1 MPIVQNV
8 TDDETPPPITV
19 DPEVKN
25 GKPPK
30 VKASKETDTPEP
42 EPRDPGDEAPVA
54 KEPKEKPEPRAS
66 GHSVVMDRLKKAG
79 DLEVRD
85 WLEQIAG
92 QAAMKV
98 ALKRMEPK
106 QFRDPDT
113 GELVKCDGTL
123 YTYDRA
129 IDPDEIQ
136 RLYGGGTYQLVVQTR
151 KTDGRW
157 GYFGATTVEIAGDP
171 NLKAMPRVLPTPA
184 PQQTAPP
191 AAPPT
196 DGKMLDK
203 MTDFMIGQMREGARP
218 QTPQVIH
225 QGLSDAAVQAMIKPL
240 ELQIA
245 NLTKLLE
252 LKDQEMARVRE
263 TAGQDPFRDKMLN
276 TLMDGDSARVKAL
289 RENYDSEIRQLK
301 EGFRQDLERER
312 DRHQRDVERME
323 KAHERELSALKS
335 SHEQAIA
342 LATQKG
348 DITKMVLE
356 RETAT
361 LEKQLEANRAELTAL
376 RARKDQSIKEKVEEL
391 NAIKELVGDDDE
403 EEQSTIERIIGAVG
417 NIPAVV
423 NLAERAAGG
432 GQQRAQVQVAAAPE
446 QPKIVRNKETGEV
459 HLRKAD
465 GSLIPVKKKP
475 VPVTTSDGQQ
485 FELPPVDPEQVKQA
499 IQFME
504 GAFRSDTDPKTFAAS
519 ARPFLS
525 ENMLGAMRALGISEF
540 LSKVGKISA
549 ASPLATMRGR
559 QWTKKVAAALLGEED
574 APQNAAPA
582 PDDAQPPVET

>member
-1 MPIVQNV
+1 MPIVTSEAATAEGEIV
-8 TDDETPPPITV
+8 HTMPDIEA
-19 DPEVKN
+19 KAK
-25 GKPPK
+25 KP
-30 VKASKETDTPEP
+30 
-42 EPRDPGDEAPVA
+42 
-54 KEPKEKPEPRAS
+54 KEPKTEPKGETPVEEEGKAESTGAAARVNV
-66 GHSVVMDRLKKAG
+66 HSAVMDRLKKSQ
-79 DLEVRD
+79 DMEVRD
-85 WLEQIAG
+85 WLDQISGEAPMR
-92 QAAMKV
+92 AALHRKDPKNFLDPLTQQFVKV
-98 ALKRMEPK
+98 
-106 QFRDPDT
+106 
-113 GELVKCDGTL
+113 DGVLT
-123 YTYDRA
+123 TYDRA
-129 IDPDEIQ
+129 VDPEEVQ
-136 RLYGGGTYQLVVQTR
+136 KTYGGGTYQLVVQTR
-151 KTDGRW
+151 GTDGKW
-157 GYFGATTVEIAGDP
+157 KYFGAKTFEVAGDP
-171 NLKAMPRVLPTPA
+171 NLNAIPRAMKPEPA
-184 PQQTAPP
+184 PTSQIQQKD
-191 AAPPT
+191 PT
-196 DGKMLDK
+196 ESMMLGK
-203 MTDFMIGQMREGARP
+203 MTDFMIQQARGSNAP
-218 QTPQVIH
+218 PAPPQVIH

-252 LKDQEMARVRE
+252 LKDAEMTRVRE
-263 TAGQDPFRDKMLN
+263 TAGKDPFRDKMLD

-312 DRHQRDVERME
+312 DRHQRDIERME
-323 KAHERELSALKS
+323 KTHERELSTMKA

-361 LEKQLEANRAELTAL
+361 LEKQLEANRTELTAL

-391 NAIKELVGDDDE
+391 NAIKELVGDGDE
-403 EEQSTIERIIGAVG
+403 EEQSTLEKIIGAVG
-417 NIPAVV
+417 NLPAVV
-423 NLAERAAGG
+423 NMAERAANGG
-432 GQQRAQVQVAAAPE
+432 RPVQQQAQAAQPE

-475 VPVTTSDGQQ
+475 VPVTTADGQQ

-540 LSKVGKISA
+540 LSKVGKVSA

-559 QWTKKVAAALLGEED
+559 QWTKKVAAALLGEEEVPP
-574 APQNAAPA
+574 AAAPA
-582 PDDAQPPVET
+582 SDDAQPPVET

>member
-1 MPIVQNV
+1 MPILTTESEVDV
-8 TDDETPPPITV
+8 GVPPPE
-19 DPEVKN
+19 PEAGKAN

-30 VKASKETDTPEP
+30 PKDAKPEAKSEVKET
-42 EPRDPGDEAPVA
+42 PVEEEGKA
-54 KEPKEKPEPRAS
+54 ESTGAAARAS
-66 GHSVVMDRLKKAG
+66 NVHSAVMDRLKKSQ
-79 DLEVRD
+79 DMEVRD
-85 WLEQIAG
+85 WLDQISGEAPMR
-92 QAAMKV
+92 AALHRKDPKNFLDPLTQQFVKV
-98 ALKRMEPK
+98 
-106 QFRDPDT
+106 
-113 GELVKCDGTL
+113 DGVLT
-123 YTYDRA
+123 TYDRA
-129 IDPDEIQ
+129 VDPEEVQ
-136 RLYGGGTYQLVVQTR
+136 KTYGGGTYQLVVQTR
-151 KTDGRW
+151 GTDGKW
-157 GYFGATTVEIAGDP
+157 KYFGAKTFEVAGDP
-171 NLKAMPRVLPTPA
+171 NLNAIPRAMKPEPA
-184 PQQTAPP
+184 PTVQIPQKDPS
-191 AAPPT
+191 

-218 QTPQVIH
+218 QAPQVIH
-225 QGLSDAAVQAMIKPL
+225 QGLSDSAVQAMIKPL

-312 DRHQRDVERME
+312 DRHARDLERME
-323 KAHERELSALKS
+323 KAHERELTALKS

-391 NAIKELVGDDDE
+391 NAIKELVGDGDE